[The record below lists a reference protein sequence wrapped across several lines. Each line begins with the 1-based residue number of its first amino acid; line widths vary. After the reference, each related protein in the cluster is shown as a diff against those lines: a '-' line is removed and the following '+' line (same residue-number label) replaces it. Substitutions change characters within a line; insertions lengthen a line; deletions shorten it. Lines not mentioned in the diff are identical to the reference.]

1 MLATL
6 VSATRVSASR
16 QRCAQGVLWC
26 ALALPSLSLVHQHGG
41 WRGALAYA
49 ALVLPVAVWVGGPVR
64 RSDGPP
70 PASSV
75 RWLAAAT
82 WVAVVVL
89 FAVVYPVVDVHV
101 PGRGSDADDALN
113 LGVRALLA
121 GDSPYA
127 TTTYLGNELSPLP
140 GALLLAMPFVLLG
153 SSALQNLLWLPAFF
167 LVVAHDTRDRG
178 WTLRLAWA
186 VLLFSPVVLHEIL
199 TGGDHS
205 TNTVYVLLGLRW
217 MLASRG
223 RPLAA
228 AAWGVALASRGN
240 FLFLLLPVCGWLWR
254 HHGRT
259 AALRATSIAAG
270 VAVLLTAPFL
280 WHHGL
285 ADFAPFHAV
294 DRLTRFDDV
303 VPMASALIVATML
316 AGAGWLAVRPVTAS
330 GLLLG
335 CATLQAWPVLAGWDV
350 ALLHYGVFAS
360 WFAVMALARSRERLT
375 AGSASTA

>member
-1 MLATL
+1 M
-6 VSATRVSASR
+6 
-16 QRCAQGVLWC
+16 
-26 ALALPSLSLVHQHGG
+26 PSLSLVHQYGG
-41 WRGALAYA
+41 WRGGLVYAVASLAA
-49 ALVLPVAVWVGGPVR
+49 VHWVTRRDRLPAGPLR
-64 RSDGPP
+64 DG
-70 PASSV
+70 SSV
-75 RWLAAAT
+75 PWLAAGT
-82 WVAVVVL
+82 VLAVVVL
-89 FAVVYPVVDVHV
+89 FAVVYPNVDVHV

-113 LGVRALLA
+113 TGARALLA
-121 GDSPYA
+121 GHSPYDTA
-127 TTTYLGNELSPLP
+127 TYLGNELSPLP
-140 GALLLAMPFVLLG
+140 GALVLAMPFVLLG
-153 SSALQNLLWLPAFF
+153 TSALQNLLWLPAFF

-205 TNTVYVLLGLRW
+205 ANAVYVLLGLRW

-228 AAWGVALASRGN
+228 AAWGVALASRAN

-285 ADFAPFHAV
+285 ADFSPFHAV
-294 DRLTRFDDV
+294 DRLTRFDNV
-303 VPMASALIVATML
+303 VPTAGVL
-316 AGAGWLAVRPVTAS
+316 AGALIIATMIAGAAWLALRRVTMT
-330 GLLLG
+330 GLLFG
-335 CATLQAWPVLAGWDV
+335 CACVQAWPVVVGWDV
-350 ALLHYGVFAS
+350 AFVHYGVFAS
-360 WFAVMALARSRERLT
+360 WFAVMALARGGALMAASKGPEPSV
-375 AGSASTA
+375 ASARVS